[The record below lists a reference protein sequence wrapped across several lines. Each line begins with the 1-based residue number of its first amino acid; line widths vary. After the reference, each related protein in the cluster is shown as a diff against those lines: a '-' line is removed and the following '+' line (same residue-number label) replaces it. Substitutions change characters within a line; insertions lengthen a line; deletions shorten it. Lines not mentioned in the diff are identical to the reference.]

1 MQRQEPKNKGGKR
14 KGLRA
19 DGESNEEKGN
29 WLLCNSDRQKL
40 TWQERYVYICH
51 IGLQA
56 GPTVIPKLKRKAKEI
71 KGIT

>member
-29 WLLCNSDRQKL
+29 WLLCNSDRQKR
-40 TWQERYVYICH
+40 T
-51 IGLQA
+51 
-56 GPTVIPKLKRKAKEI
+56 
-71 KGIT
+71 